1 MEKEEENREMKKTVI
16 ALLLIALLCIQVH
29 AYVAPS
35 RNLVIVEVGQDG
47 EIEKKVAEQAD
58 LFFSREMKTVAL
70 LGPEGITAYRA
81 MFTLSLE
88 NVSGSV
94 LENVSLI
101 ETIPKEIALNA
112 GLVESDSNFSVL
124 ENDPVIRFSL
134 GTMTVDG
141 VKRTGYSVVLSES
154 QAKAAEDS
162 FPGMEIPLALI
173 PVSEN
178 DCTGIKCNDFNPCT
192 RDYCAEG
199 KCVYSSLAEGTA
211 CETDMACIKGKCEK
225 FKNSDLLLVLGV
237 VIIAIVLLSALLLQ
251 KKGKKSS

>member
-1 MEKEEENREMKKTVI
+1 MKKTVI
-16 ALLLIALLCIQVH
+16 ALLLIAFLCIQTQ

-35 RNLVIVEVGQDG
+35 RNLVIVEVGQG
-47 EIEKKVAEQAD
+47 GGIEKKVAEQAD

-70 LGPEGITAYRA
+70 LGPEGITAYKA
-81 MFTLSLE
+81 IFTLSLK

-124 ENDPVIRFSL
+124 ENDPVIKFSL
-134 GTMTVDG
+134 GAMAMDG
-141 VKRTGYSVVLSES
+141 VKKTSYSVILSEN

-162 FPGMEIPLALI
+162 FQEMKTPLALI

-192 RDYCAEG
+192 KDYCAEG
-199 KCVYSSLAEGTA
+199 ECIYSSLAEGTA
-211 CETDMACIKGKCEK
+211 CETDMACIKGNCEK
-225 FKNSDLLLVLGV
+225 FKNADLLLVLGI

-251 KKGKKSS
+251 KNRKKSAKLK

>member
-1 MEKEEENREMKKTVI
+1 MEMKK
-16 ALLLIALLCIQVH
+16 ALIALLFIAFLCVQTQ
-29 AYVAPS
+29 AYVPPS

-47 EIEKKVAEQAD
+47 EIEKRVAEQAD

-70 LGPEGITAYRA
+70 FGSEGITAYRA
-81 MFTLSLE
+81 IFTLSLE
-88 NVSGSV
+88 NVSGNT

-124 ENDPVIRFSL
+124 ENDPVIKFSL

-141 VKRTGYSVVLSES
+141 IKKVGYSVLLSEN
-154 QAKAAEDS
+154 QAKTAGDS

-192 RDYCAEG
+192 KDYCAEG
-199 KCVYSSLAEGTA
+199 ECIYSSLAEGAA
-211 CETDMACIKGKCEK
+211 CETDMACIKGSCEK
-225 FKNSDLLLVLGV
+225 FKNADLLLMLGT
-237 VIIAIVLLSALLLQ
+237 VIIAIVLLSALLL
-251 KKGKKSS
+251 KKRKKIAKWK

>member
-1 MEKEEENREMKKTVI
+1 VLSTQ
-16 ALLLIALLCIQVH
+16 AT
-29 AYVAPS
+29 AYVPPS

-70 LGPEGITAYRA
+70 FGPTEGITAYRVI
-81 MFTLSLE
+81 FTLSLE
-88 NVSGSV
+88 NVSGST

-112 GLVESDSNFSVL
+112 GLVKSDSNFSVL
-124 ENDPVIRFSL
+124 ENDPVIMFSL
-134 GTMTVDG
+134 GTMAVDG
-141 VKRTGYSVVLSES
+141 VKKAGYSVIHNES

-162 FPGMEIPLALI
+162 FLGMEIPLALI

-192 RDYCAEG
+192 KDYCAKGE
-199 KCVYSSLAEGTA
+199 CIYSSLAEGTA
-211 CETDMACIKGKCEK
+211 CETDMVCIKESCEK
-225 FKNSDLLLVLGV
+225 FKNADLVLVLGV

-251 KKGKKSS
+251 KNRKKSRH